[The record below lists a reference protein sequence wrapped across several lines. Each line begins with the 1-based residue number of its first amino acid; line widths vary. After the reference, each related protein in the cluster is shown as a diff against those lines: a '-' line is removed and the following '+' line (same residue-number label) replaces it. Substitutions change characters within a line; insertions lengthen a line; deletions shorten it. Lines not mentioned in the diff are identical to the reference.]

1 MFFIRQPE
9 EKYTDFRDFLKL
21 AWFLQRLP
29 WVNRK
34 ADIPNTGAA
43 LSLKTKKEGGGPV
56 ENVSYIGLS
65 QQVALHQQM
74 NASANNLAN
83 MNTTGFKSQRV
94 IFLEYLNKSQGKQEG
109 VRQVSDFASYRDT
122 STGTMRQT
130 FNDLDVALQ
139 SDGFFAVTTNTGTRY
154 TRDGS
159 FALNQNRE
167 IVTQTGYRVQDE
179 SGAPIVIPPE
189 ARKINI
195 NSDGTISTETGPV
208 GRLKVVSFENPQ
220 ALNERGDNLYSAPVT
235 LAETPVEAPRI
246 VQGALESSNVN
257 PILEVNR
264 MVEILRSYQATQRM
278 LMTDHERIRSTIQK
292 LTRV

>member
-1 MFFIRQPE
+1 M
-9 EKYTDFRDFLKL
+9 
-21 AWFLQRLP
+21 
-29 WVNRK
+29 
-34 ADIPNTGAA
+34 
-43 LSLKTKKEGGGPV
+43 
-56 ENVSYIGLS
+56 
-65 QQVALHQQM
+65 
-74 NASANNLAN
+74 
-83 MNTTGFKSQRV
+83 
-94 IFLEYLNKSQGKQEG
+94 
-109 VRQVSDFASYRDT
+109 
-122 STGTMRQT
+122 
-130 FNDLDVALQ
+130 
-139 SDGFFAVTTNTGTRY
+139 
-154 TRDGS
+154 
-159 FALNQNRE
+159 
-167 IVTQTGYRVQDE
+167 QDE